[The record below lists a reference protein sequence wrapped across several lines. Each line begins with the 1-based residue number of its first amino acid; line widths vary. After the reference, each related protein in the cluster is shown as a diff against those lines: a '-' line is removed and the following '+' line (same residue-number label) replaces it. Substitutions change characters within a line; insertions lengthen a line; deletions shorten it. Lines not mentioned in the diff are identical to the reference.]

1 MFERYT
7 EKARRAIFFARYEAS
22 AQGSPYIE
30 AEHLLLG
37 LMREDK
43 QLFATL
49 LSSGSNLGSLAEEL
63 RSNLP
68 QQTPLS
74 TSVDLPF
81 GHMAKRC
88 LAYAAEEAEQF
99 EHREISPGHL
109 LLGLL
114 RENSLASE
122 FLVSHGVTLASAR
135 EKITNLQTGTNKSA
149 EVIADLRREFAS
161 SLTRLTLGIEPA
173 TVFSLRPSP
182 EERHS

>member
-7 EKARRAIFFARYEAS
+7 EKGRRAIFFARYEAS
-22 AQGSPYIE
+22 AQGAAHIE

-49 LSSGSNLGSLAEEL
+49 LSSGSNIVSLAEEL

-68 QQTPLS
+68 PQTPVS
-74 TSVDLPF
+74 TTVDLPF
-81 GHMAKRC
+81 GIMAKRS
-88 LAYAAEEAEQF
+88 LAYAAEEAEQL

-114 RENSLASE
+114 REDSRASK
-122 FLVSHGVTLASAR
+122 FLVSHGVTLTSAR
-135 EKITNLQTGTNKSA
+135 EKITNPHVSTKKSA
-149 EVIADLRREFAS
+149 EVIADLRREFAG
-161 SLTRLTLGIEPA
+161 SLQRLTLEIEPA
-173 TVFSLRPSP
+173 TVFSLGPSRG
-182 EERHS
+182 EGHS